1 MTRTAVIV
9 DAVRTARGKKKGG
22 IFNDVHPQELAAF
35 ALRAGLE
42 RTGLDP
48 QLIDDV
54 ILGCVMP
61 IGEQGFN
68 IARGAALAAGL
79 PIEVAGVSINRF
91 CGSGQQAVHFGA
103 QAVMAGVMD
112 VVFCG
117 GIESM
122 SRVAMGSDGAYTDDK
137 NTQGPTSAALME
149 RFSGLVPQ
157 GLSAEMVAEHYGLS
171 RVDCDLF
178 AAESQRR
185 AGVAMAEGRFKNETA
200 VMTLKDGRVAD
211 LDEHARPSTT
221 AAALAALPA
230 LFKEN
235 GVVTAG
241 NASGIV
247 DGASCVVVMSAEKA
261 HSLGLKPRARIKS
274 MAVVGSAPEIMLTG
288 PMPATLKALAS
299 ARMTTGDVDLFE
311 VNEAF
316 ASVPLAFMQE
326 LAIPPNKVN
335 VNGGAIALGH
345 PLGATGGMLFAT
357 LLHELERRGQGTGV
371 VTMCIGYGMGT
382 ATVIERM

>member
-1 MTRTAVIV
+1 MSRSAVIV
-9 DAVRTARGKKKGG
+9 DAIRTARGKKKGG
-22 IFNDVHPQELAAF
+22 VFNDVHPQELLAF
-35 ALRAGLE
+35 TLQQAVSRN
-42 RTGLDP
+42 GLDP
-48 QLIDDV
+48 RLVDDV
-54 ILGCVMP
+54 VMGCVMP

-79 PIEVAGVSINRF
+79 PIEVPGVTINRF

-103 QAVMAGVMD
+103 QAIMAGAMD

-137 NTQGPTSAALME
+137 NTQGPQSNLLVE
-149 RFSGLVPQ
+149 RFPGLVPQ
-157 GLSAEMVAEHYGLS
+157 GLSAEMVAEKYGIG
-171 RVDCDLF
+171 RADCDAF

-185 AGVAMAEGRFKNETA
+185 AGVAQKEGRFHNEIA
-200 VMTLKDGRVAD
+200 VWTSKDGKRAE

-221 AAALAALPA
+221 AESLAALPA
-230 LFKEN
+230 VFKD
-235 GVVTAG
+235 GGCVTAG

-247 DGASCVVVMSAEKA
+247 DGASCVVVMSEEKA
-261 HSLGLKPRARIKS
+261 KALGLKPRARITS
-274 MAVVGSAPEIMLTG
+274 MAVVGSEPEIMLTG
-288 PMPATLKALAS
+288 PMPATKKALA
-299 ARMTTGDVDLFE
+299 AAKMTLGDVDLFE

-316 ASVPLAFMQE
+316 ASVPLAFMKD
-326 LAIPPNKVN
+326 LGVPHDKVN

-357 LLHELERRGQGTGV
+357 LLNELERTGKGTGV

-382 ATVIERM
+382 ATVIERI

>member
-1 MTRTAVIV
+1 MSRTAVIV

-22 IFNDVHPQELAAF
+22 AFNDVHPQELLAF
-35 ALRAGLE
+35 TLQQAVA
-42 RTGLDP
+42 RTGIDAALV
-48 QLIDDV
+48 DDV
-54 ILGCVMP
+54 VMGCVMP

-79 PIEVAGVSINRF
+79 PISVPGVTINRF

-103 QAVMAGVMD
+103 QAIMAGSAD

-122 SRVAMGSDGAYTDDK
+122 SRVAMGSDGAYVDDK
-137 NTQGPTSAALME
+137 NTQGPTSPMLLE
-149 RFSGLVPQ
+149 RFPGLVPQ
-157 GLSAEMVAEHYGLS
+157 GLSAEMVAEKYGLS
-171 RVDCDLF
+171 RADCDAF

-185 AGVAMAEGRFKNETA
+185 AGVAQAEGRFKKEIA
-200 VMTLKDGRVAD
+200 VWTRDGKSAAV
-211 LDEHARPSTT
+211 DEHARPSTT
-221 AAALAALPA
+221 AESLQALPA
-230 LFKEN
+230 VFKD
-235 GVVTAG
+235 GGCVTAG

-247 DGASCVVVMSAEKA
+247 DGASCVVVMSEEKA
-261 HSLGLKPRARIKS
+261 KALGLKARARIRS
-274 MAVVGSAPEIMLTG
+274 MAVVGSEPEIMLTG
-288 PMPATLKALAS
+288 PMPATKKALGALK
-299 ARMTTGDVDLFE
+299 MTVGDVDLFE

-316 ASVPLAFMQE
+316 ASVPLAFMKDLGVPHE
-326 LAIPPNKVN
+326 KVN

-357 LLHELERRGQGTGV
+357 LLNELERTGKGVGV

-382 ATVIERM
+382 ATVIERL

>member
-22 IFNDVHPQELAAF
+22 VFNDVHPQELAAF
-35 ALRAGLE
+35 ALRAAVE
-42 RTGLDP
+42 RTGIDP
-48 QLIDDV
+48 KLIDDV
-54 ILGCVMP
+54 ILGCVTP

-79 PIEVAGVSINRF
+79 PIEVAGVCINRF

-103 QAVMAGVMD
+103 QAVMSGSMD

-122 SRVAMGSDGAYTDDK
+122 SRVGMGSDGAYTDDK
-137 NTQGPTSAALME
+137 NTKGPTSDALLE
-149 RFSGLVPQ
+149 RFPGLVPQ
-157 GLSAEMVAEHYGLS
+157 GISAEMVAEKYGIS
-171 RVDCDLF
+171 RVDCDGF

-185 AGVAMAEGRFKNETA
+185 AGVAMAEGRFKKEIA

-211 LDEHARPSTT
+211 KDEHARPSTT
-221 AAALAALPA
+221 AEALAALPA
-230 LFKEN
+230 VFKEN
-235 GVVTAG
+235 GAVSAG

-247 DGASCVVVMSAEKA
+247 DGASCVVVMSEEKA
-261 HSLGLKPRARIKS
+261 KALGLKARARIRS
-274 MAVVGSAPEIMLTG
+274 MAVVGSEPEIMLTG
-288 PMPATLKALAS
+288 PMPATKKALAA
-299 ARMTTGDVDLFE
+299 ARMTVGDVDLFE

-316 ASVPLAFMQE
+316 ASVPLAFMKD
-326 LAIPPNKVN
+326 LGVPHDKVN

-357 LLHELERRGQGTGV
+357 LLNELERRGKSTGV